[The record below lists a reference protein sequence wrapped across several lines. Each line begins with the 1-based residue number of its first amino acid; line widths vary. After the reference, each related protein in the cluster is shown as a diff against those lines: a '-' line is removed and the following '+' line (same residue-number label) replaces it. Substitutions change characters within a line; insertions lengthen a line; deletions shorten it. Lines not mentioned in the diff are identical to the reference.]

1 MGMGMAY
8 SVAGD
13 ELDDLLESSMEKG
26 QAALDSYRK
35 DLSLST
41 LHARPL
47 SNSSHRASPSDG
59 VRKQGRS

>member
-1 MGMGMAY
+1 MGMAY

-26 QAALDSYRK
+26 QATLESYRK
-35 DLSLST
+35 DLGLRT
-41 LHARPL
+41 LHARLL
-47 SNSSHRASPSDG
+47 SNASHGASPSDG